1 MRHQADCI
9 FCKIILG
16 QIPCKKVFEDEEVLA
31 FHDIHPVAPIHFL
44 IIPKKHIAMLAE
56 ATLDNQAILGK
67 MMCLAPKLAEEQGA
81 EPGREGGFKV
91 IVNNGAQGGQ
101 EVYHMHMH
109 VLAGSRPWKVPGL
122 G

>member
-16 QIPCKKVFEDEEVLA
+16 QIPCNKVFEDEEVLA

-56 ATLDNQAILGK
+56 ATLDDQAILGK

-109 VLAGSRPWKVPGL
+109 VLAGSRPWKVPGP